1 MMTMNIPMKTKIKT
15 LILAGLCLGTASC
28 THNFDEINTNPNLID
43 QISPGTLV
51 NEIIYNMAAN
61 NLTNHYNVNCQLMQV
76 QLPYPAYYGG
86 TQRYQILETTGDSQW
101 NAAYRWAKNVR
112 EMRTAAE
119 ADDSN
124 NYLAIA
130 LTLNAWIYSNL
141 TDTFGNVPFTEAS
154 QAEEG
159 TIQARYDEQEAIYTQ
174 LLADLETANNLYD
187 HQQTMDY
194 GIDILFENKSEHWQ
208 KFTNSLRLRLLL
220 RISDV
225 RPTAYSE
232 LKAILDDPAGNPII
246 AEASESAILPVT
258 GITPNLSPW
267 SRALDFSNQHAVGE
281 FFIETL
287 NSLEDPR
294 RPIYVGKATRNAVD
308 IGYKG
313 IPSGYDESSFDYSPS
328 YMNNQQVVAPM
339 IIPILTYAEVELIQ
353 AELAQKGHWTDAE
366 KHFKQG
372 IQAAVELW
380 TGTPLPSAYFDQEL
394 AQYDGTLERIMLH
407 KYLALYFT
415 DNQQWA
421 EHRRTGYPVLPTT
434 SSMLNDGKLPSR
446 LLYPSLQPVYN
457 PANYEA
463 AAASM
468 GGDDINSKVWWD
480 IN

>member
-1 MMTMNIPMKTKIKT
+1 MHMKTKIKT
-15 LILAGLCLGTASC
+15 LVFGALCFGASGC
-28 THNFDEINTNPNLID
+28 THNFEEINKNPNLID

-61 NLTNHYNVNCQLMQV
+61 NVTNHYNVNCQLMQV

-86 TQRYQILETTGDSQW
+86 VQRYQILETTGDSQW
-101 NAAYRWAKNVR
+101 NAAYRWAKNVD
-112 EMRTAAE
+112 EMRQSAE
-119 ADDSN
+119 AEGAN

-141 TDTFGNVPFTEAS
+141 TDTFGHVPFTEAS
-154 QAEEG
+154 RAEEG
-159 TIQARYDEQEAIYTQ
+159 IIQAKYDDQEAIYTQ
-174 LLADLETANNLYD
+174 LLADLETANSLYD
-187 HQQTMDY
+187 HDVDMVFGT
-194 GIDILFENKSEHWQ
+194 DILFGNSSELWQ

-220 RISDV
+220 RVSDV
-225 RPTAYSE
+225 RPTAYEE
-232 LKAILDDPAGNPII
+232 LKAILNDPAGNTII
-246 AEASESAILPVT
+246 AQASESAIMHVN

-267 SRALDFSNQHAVGE
+267 SRPLDFSNQHAVGE

-287 NSLEDPR
+287 NALEDPR
-294 RPIYVGKATRNAVD
+294 RPFYVGKARRETTD

-313 IPSGYDESSFDYSPS
+313 IPSGYDNENFNYSPS
-328 YMNNQQVVAPM
+328 YMNNQQVVPPM
-339 IIPILTYAEVELIQ
+339 IIPILTYAEVEFIQ
-353 AELAQKGHWTDAE
+353 AELAQKKHWKDAE
-366 KHFKQG
+366 KHFQQG
-372 IQAAVELW
+372 IRAAIELW
-380 TGTPLPSAYFDQEL
+380 TEAPPPERYLDQEL

-421 EHRRTGYPVLPTT
+421 EQRRTGYPVLPTT
-434 SSMLNDGKLPSR
+434 NAMLNDGKLPSR

-463 AAASM
+463 AAARM

-480 IN
+480 IH

>member
-1 MMTMNIPMKTKIKT
+1 MKKKIKMVV
-15 LILAGLCLGTASC
+15 IAALCFSASGC
-28 THNFDEINTNPNLID
+28 THNFEEINKNPNLID

-61 NLTNHYNVNCQLMQV
+61 NVTNHYNVNCQLMQV

-86 TQRYQILETTGDSQW
+86 VQRYQILETTGDSQW
-101 NAAYRWAKNVR
+101 NAAYRWAKNVD
-112 EMRTAAE
+112 EMRQTAE
-119 ADDSN
+119 AEGAN

-130 LTLNAWIYSNL
+130 LTLKAWIYSNL

-154 QAEEG
+154 KAEEG
-159 TIQARYDEQEAIYTQ
+159 IIQAKYDDQEAIYTQ
-174 LLADLETANNLYD
+174 LLADLEQANSLYD
-187 HQQTMDY
+187 HN
-194 GIDILFENKSEHWQ
+194 IDMVFGTDVLFANSSELWQ

-220 RISDV
+220 RVSDV
-225 RPTAYSE
+225 RPTAYDE
-232 LKAILDDPAGNPII
+232 LKAILDDPTGNPII
-246 AEASESAILPVT
+246 AQASESAILQVT

-267 SRALDFSNQHAVGE
+267 SRPLDFSNQHAVGE

-294 RPIYVGKATRNAVD
+294 RSVYVGKARRDIND

-313 IPSGYDESSFDYSPS
+313 IPSGYDNESFNYSPS
-328 YMNNQQVVAPM
+328 YMNNQQVVPPM
-339 IIPILTYAEVELIQ
+339 IIPILTYAEVEFIQ
-353 AELAQKGHWTDAE
+353 AELAQKGHWNDAE
-366 KHFKQG
+366 KHFQQG

-380 TGTPLPSAYFDQEL
+380 TEAPFPEHYFDRAV

-421 EHRRTGYPVLPTT
+421 EQRRTGYPVLPTT
-434 SSMLNDGKLPSR
+434 NSMLNDRKLPSR

-457 PANYEA
+457 LRNYEA

-468 GGDDINSKVWWD
+468 GGDNINSKVWWD